1 MMLMYNCIV
10 YLLYYFRS
18 SGGMSCHYFLLTPGG
33 GRSLVLRMGEPGL
46 YCPQSVAVYNSIS
59 VTAFVQTDQDQAL
72 NPEAFKLLL
81 SIVREDLQNRNLP
94 MPKYLLRYTAHSL
107 LTILYN
113 SLYSHKELRG
123 SGWHGWISN
132 MDELRTMSGMTKPD
146 NIGDFLGYATV
157 PIQSHISASIC
168 SHVSE

>member
-1 MMLMYNCIV
+1 
-10 YLLYYFRS
+10 
-18 SGGMSCHYFLLTPGG
+18 MSCHYFLLSPGF

-59 VTAFVQTDQDQAL
+59 VTAFVQTDQNQAL
-72 NPEAFKLLL
+72 DPEAFQLLL
-81 SIVREDLQNRNLP
+81 SIVREDLQNTNLP
-94 MPKYLLRYTAHSL
+94 MPKYLLRYTACTL
-107 LTILYN
+107 LTNITHNLII
-113 SLYSHKELRG
+113 SLCSHKELRG

-146 NIGDFLGYATV
+146 NLADFLGYAPV
-157 PIQSHISASIC
+157 PIQSRIAASIC

>member
-72 NPEAFKLLL
+72 DPEAFKLLL

-94 MPKYLLRYTAHSL
+94 MPKYLLRYTAQFSQ
-107 LTILYN
+107 T
-113 SLYSHKELRG
+113 SHTTL
-123 SGWHGWISN
+123 
-132 MDELRTMSGMTKPD
+132 
-146 NIGDFLGYATV
+146 
-157 PIQSHISASIC
+157 
-168 SHVSE
+168 